1 MTARLRHKHWR
12 HRVASMAKRTA
23 RKIGKAPRKA
33 ETAPLVKRW
42 GIQPVDI
49 FRGLGIG
56 VFVVITAMVAFSL
69 MDKPLSTITI
79 DAPFERVSALAVEA
93 RLKPNLSGGFLSTD
107 LGHLRE
113 QVETLAW
120 VDRVRIRRA
129 WPDGLQITL
138 TEQIAAA
145 RWGEHGLLNTRGEL
159 FVAQARHVPA
169 ELPRLSGPDGTE
181 WQVSQ
186 RYLDYRRQLLA
197 VGFDL
202 SELVLDARGA
212 WRARLSNGIGVR
224 LGRSN
229 PDARMARFV
238 RDFSPLLEG
247 SSERVQY
254 VDMRYSNGF
263 AVGWRKVAPVEQAP
277 PAQTGSEADAA
288 QG

>member
-1 MTARLRHKHWR
+1 
-12 HRVASMAKRTA
+12 MAKA
-23 RKIGKAPRKA
+23 KPRKA
-33 ETAPLVKRW
+33 SKASRKPVPAPLVKRW

-49 FRGLGIG
+49 FRGLGISA
-56 VFVVITAMVAFSL
+56 FVVITGLVAFNV
-69 MDKPLSTITI
+69 MDKPLATITL
-79 DAPFERVSALAVEA
+79 DAPFERVSALQVEA
-93 RLKPNLSGGFLSTD
+93 RMKPHLSGGFLSAD
-107 LGHLRE
+107 LSQLRA

-120 VDRVRIRRA
+120 VDRARIRRA
-129 WPDGLQITL
+129 WPNGLHISL

-145 RWGEHGLLNTRGEL
+145 RWAQNGLLNTRGEL
-159 FVAQARHVPA
+159 FVKEARHVPA
-169 ELPRLSGPDGTE
+169 ELPRLSGPPGTE

-263 AVGWRKVAPVEQAP
+263 AVGWREPAPVEPAP